1 MRRRIFVMICLTILL
16 ILSCTYYFKSNNQ
29 EFKKIPEPVK
39 SQSIIEH
46 RMINKKEL
54 TITYYEGNMI
64 DEVVKYGNK
73 ITKIIKVENI
83 KNKEPVAFSIKFREA
98 SISDDKVTYAISY
111 SNNNEIYEKLKIE
124 KNALTE
130 DQTLYFNLGV
140 EPNSA
145 LFFKVELLANNTEA
159 ESTIKGMV
167 TIETNLTD
175 RELFMEDF
183 KTIKEEVNKKIYS
196 VNGIETKG
204 YYTLNITSIPME
216 GLNSSYR
223 GYILLDARDYA
234 LIKQIYN
241 IYNDKVML
249 LNYSID
255 DELKGGLIKPLD
267 QEIISTLSEE
277 SICTS
282 NTNKECLKFG
292 TLKKSNK
299 RTTKYF
305 TDMTNDILKLAK
317 EKINSM
323 DLKQEAYVYDLND
336 IVNKY
341 QNNRGY
347 IVVDNTNKQKIIY
360 IYITDDF
367 YSVIGYNYTKYGEI
381 KERSGTLRMYVELTY
396 NMAAETKEKACS
408 FVGLTKCQ

>member
-16 ILSCTYYFKSNNQ
+16 VLSCIYYFKSGKQ

-39 SQSIIEH
+39 SQSIIEN

-64 DEVVKYGNK
+64 DEEVKYGNK

-83 KNKEPVAFSIKFREA
+83 KNEEPVAFSIKFREA
-98 SISDDKVTYAISY
+98 AISDDKVTYAISY
-111 SNNNEIYEKLKIE
+111 SNDNEVYEKLKIE
-124 KNALTE
+124 NNILKE
-130 DQTLYFNLGV
+130 DQTLYYNLGV
-140 EPNSA
+140 EPKSSI
-145 LFFKVELLANNTEA
+145 FFKVEILANNTIV
-159 ESTIKGMV
+159 ESTIKGIVM
-167 TIETNLTD
+167 IDTNLTD
-175 RELFMEDF
+175 RELFIEDF
-183 KTIKEEVNKKIYS
+183 KIIKEEVNKKIYS
-196 VNGIETKG
+196 VNGIENKG

-223 GYILLDARDYA
+223 GIILIDARDYS
-234 LIKQIYN
+234 LIKPIYY

-249 LNYSID
+249 TNYSID
-255 DELKGGLIKPLD
+255 DELKGGLIKPID
-267 QEIISTLSEE
+267 QTIINTIKEE
-277 SICTS
+277 SICQE
-282 NTNKECLKFG
+282 NTNKECIKFG

-299 RTTKYF
+299 STTKYF
-305 TDMTNDILKLAK
+305 TDMTNDILKLVK
-317 EKINSM
+317 EKVEKM
-323 DLKQEAYVYDLND
+323 DLKQSAYVYDLNE

-341 QNNRGY
+341 QGNRGY
-347 IVVDNTNKQKIIY
+347 IVVDNTENKKNIY
-360 IYITDDF
+360 IYITDNF
-367 YSVIGYNYTKYGEI
+367 YSIIGYNYTKYGEV